1 MKIDLIISADDIKK
15 EKIKDKSIVVIDI
28 LRATSV
34 IITALSN
41 GCEEVVPVIEI
52 EEALE
57 KVKDKRDKYILGGE
71 RQALKI
77 KGFDCSNSP
86 LEYSKEVVNGKT
98 LVITTSNGTKAIKG
112 CLGARDI
119 LIGALINGKATGDKL
134 IALKNDVVIVNS
146 GTNGEFSIDDF
157 ICSGYIIDYIS
168 RNTEVELSDISK
180 TAKYIYNMNADM
192 EFMKEA
198 KHFNRIMELGL
209 SRDLEYCCK
218 KDIVNIVPQYK
229 DGTIK

>member
-1 MKIDLIISADDIKK
+1 VFGNLELLTLFII
-15 EKIKDKSIVVIDI
+15 
-28 LRATSV
+28 
-34 IITALSN
+34 
-41 GCEEVVPVIEI
+41 
-52 EEALE
+52 
-57 KVKDKRDKYILGGE
+57 
-71 RQALKI
+71 
-77 KGFDCSNSP
+77 
-86 LEYSKEVVNGKT
+86 
-98 LVITTSNGTKAIKG
+98 
-112 CLGARDI
+112 
-119 LIGALINGKATGDKL
+119 
-134 IALKNDVVIVNS
+134 
-146 GTNGEFSIDDF
+146 
-157 ICSGYIIDYIS
+157 YIS